1 MRATFLFYSQID
13 SYREMLVRFRSHKIL
28 IHLIHPR
35 TTRIIIVRCSYFSNK
50 RLRVISN
57 VRNHPR
63 RGCWSRKWI
72 HMWLTSVTINYV
84 FVFFLLI
91 FIFFWQSFSKIYLFF
106 NLELGILCIW
116 NFHVVNPYFYFSWVK
131 RISLQFTNGFLTRCA
146 RWIAKIKL

>member
-35 TTRIIIVRCSYFSNK
+35 TTRIIIVRCSYFYNK

-72 HMWLTSVTINYV
+72 HMWLTSITVNYV
-84 FVFFLLI
+84 LVFSFFI
-91 FIFFWQSFSKIYLFF
+91 IFFIFFWQSFSKIYLFF
-106 NLELGILCIW
+106 SLELGVLCIW
-116 NFHVVNPYFYFSWVK
+116 NFHVVSPYFFIFREWNAYRYSSQ
-131 RISLQFTNGFLTRCA
+131 ISF
-146 RWIAKIKL
+146 

>member
-35 TTRIIIVRCSYFSNK
+35 TTRIIIVRCSYFYNK

-72 HMWLTSVTINYV
+72 HMWLTSITVNYMFSFFSFFFFINLSFSFDNPFQKSIFSSILNLAFYAYETFTSLV
-84 FVFFLLI
+84 HI
-91 FIFFWQSFSKIYLFF
+91 FIFR
-106 NLELGILCIW
+106 EW
-116 NFHVVNPYFYFSWVK
+116 NAYRYSSQMDF
-131 RISLQFTNGFLTRCA
+131 
-146 RWIAKIKL
+146 